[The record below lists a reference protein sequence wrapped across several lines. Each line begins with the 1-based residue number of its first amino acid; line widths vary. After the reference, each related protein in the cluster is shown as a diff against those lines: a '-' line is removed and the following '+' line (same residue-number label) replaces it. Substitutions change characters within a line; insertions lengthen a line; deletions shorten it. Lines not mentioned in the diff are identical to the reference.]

1 MANIEVNSE
10 VTGSV
15 WQIKVKPGDRVES
28 GDVLIIVESMKMEI
42 PIITEESG
50 SVREILITEGV
61 SVSEGQCVVILEG

>member
-10 VTGSV
+10 VTGSI
-15 WQIKVKPGDRVES
+15 WQIKVKLGDQVET
-28 GDVLIIVESMKMEI
+28 GDVLMIVESMKMEI

-50 SVREILITEGV
+50 IVREILITEGV